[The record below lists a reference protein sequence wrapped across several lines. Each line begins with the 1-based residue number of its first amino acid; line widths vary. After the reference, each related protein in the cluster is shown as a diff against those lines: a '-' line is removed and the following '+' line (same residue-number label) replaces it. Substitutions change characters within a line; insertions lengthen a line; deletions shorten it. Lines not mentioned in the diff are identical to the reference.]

1 MNNKIF
7 ESIFNES
14 FEDDL
19 AAHRNAEKEL
29 IRHRRRNDKSVIA
42 QKVKDIST
50 RKNTFTYGSHNY
62 ALGYDNTNE
71 DKSPVLNF
79 CVDGEKVMDLT
90 AENAG
95 KFTCKKIANYIAN
108 QNKDFEDSYF
118 DQLFEVAFSYN
129 DMEKFLKDVELVGN
143 IINTVNGAIK
153 NVEKYTF
160 KNAIQNREDTYLNK
174 KSDYK
179 NTLFKARGSL
189 DSITPEFKEGDYVI
203 WYAQDG
209 RKKVKL
215 ISINKDKKRA
225 KIQTKN
231 GAKTITVK
239 LSDIEKYVDYPKYS
253 IEREYDLW

>member
-1 MNNKIF
+1 MDKRIF
-7 ESIFNES
+7 ESIFNEA

-19 AAHRNAEKEL
+19 AAHRNTEKEL
-29 IRHRRRNDKSVIA
+29 IRLRRRNDKATIS
-42 QKVKDIST
+42 QKVRDIST
-50 RKNTFTYGSHNY
+50 RKNTFTYGDHSY
-62 ALGYDNTNE
+62 ALGYDDTNE
-71 DKSPVLNF
+71 GKSPVLNF
-79 CVDGEKVMDLT
+79 YVDGEKVMDLT

-129 DMEKFLKDVELVGN
+129 DIEKFIQDVELVGN
-143 IINTVNGAIK
+143 IINTVDGAIK

-160 KNAIQNREDTYLNK
+160 KNAIQNREDTYFNK

-179 NTLFKARGSL
+179 DTLFKARASL
-189 DSITPEFKEGDYVI
+189 ENITPEFKEGDYVV
-203 WYAQDG
+203 WYSQDG
-209 RKKVKL
+209 RKKAKL
-215 ISINKDKKRA
+215 VSINKNKKQA
-225 KIQTKN
+225 KIQTKDGKN
-231 GAKTITVK
+231 INIK